1 MLDYELLQKVDD
13 YKTTLPEDRRPSHG
27 PKCHVCGEVIESELC
42 VWYGEA
48 YHEEC
53 LREVLK
59 DELEEAIKDARE
71 DIEYWK

>member
-1 MLDYELLQKVDD
+1 M
-13 YKTTLPEDRRPSHG
+13 PCMRRG
-27 PKCHVCGEVIESELC
+27 IESELC